1 MAGDDQREDYSELA
15 NMTEAQLQAVM
26 DEAVRDGLVY
36 EITRPDGT
44 TAYRAV
50 RPAGGQGGAA

>member
-1 MAGDDQREDYSELA
+1 MAGDEDYSDLA
-15 NMTEAQLQAVM
+15 DMTEAEIQAAL
-26 DEAVRDGLVY
+26 EEGVRDGLLY
-36 EITRPDGT
+36 EITRLDGT